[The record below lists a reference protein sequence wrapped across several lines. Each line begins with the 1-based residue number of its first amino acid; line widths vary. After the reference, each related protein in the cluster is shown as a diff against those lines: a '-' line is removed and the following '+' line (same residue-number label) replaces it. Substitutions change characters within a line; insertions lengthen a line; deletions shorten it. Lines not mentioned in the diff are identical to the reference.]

1 MKKLT
6 ISLKTPTEA
15 LKDFGKA
22 LKRARDRKGKMAPH
36 YEIAFDN
43 KKDFN
48 RFVNNIFILM
58 CIQSFHPKSVYE
70 LAKILDVDQSNLNK
84 LINFFEELG
93 AIRVEEKKVGGRLV
107 RTPLVEYEKIEFDL
121 KAA

>member
-1 MKKLT
+1 MKKLY
-6 ISLKTPTEA
+6 ISLKSPTEA

-22 LKRARDRKGKMAPH
+22 LKHAREAKGKVTPH
-36 YEIAFDN
+36 YEISFDN
-43 KKDFN
+43 KNDFN
-48 RFVNNIFILM
+48 RFVRNIFILM
-58 CIQSFHPKSVYE
+58 CIQSFNPKSVYE
-70 LAKILDVDQSNLNK
+70 LAKIIDMDQSNLNK

-93 AIRVEEKKVGGRLV
+93 AIKVEEKKIRGRLV

>member
-1 MKKLT
+1 MKKLY
-6 ISLKTPTEA
+6 ISLKSPTEA

-22 LKRARDRKGKMAPH
+22 LKRAREAKGKVAPH

-43 KKDFN
+43 KNDFN
-48 RFVNNIFILM
+48 RFVKNIFILM
-58 CIQSFHPKSVYE
+58 CIQSFNPKSVYE
-70 LAKILDVDQSNLNK
+70 LAKIIDMDQSNLNK

-93 AIRVEEKKVGGRLV
+93 AIKVEEKKIGGRLV
-107 RTPLVEYEKIEFDL
+107 RIPLVEYEKIEFDL